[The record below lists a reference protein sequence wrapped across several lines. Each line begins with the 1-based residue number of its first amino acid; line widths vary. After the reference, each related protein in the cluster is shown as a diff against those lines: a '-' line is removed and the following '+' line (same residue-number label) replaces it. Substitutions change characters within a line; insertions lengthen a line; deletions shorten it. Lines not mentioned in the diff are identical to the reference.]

1 MLTIWYIL
9 TRNKV
14 NWFIDDNWKRQ
25 RNGFRFL
32 RSLSLSESVSIFV
45 FRLVEEV
52 IRKAAGCMQTRANRW
67 CWWEKWTQTV
77 KRSLQL
83 AVHHLSA
90 HLINLK
96 CICMSSQTPMFS
108 VLLLNFN
115 YRFQTM
121 HVCARHYL
129 PLFLYFSCFGFSEHR
144 YALWCNCI
152 SNKFHILNAS
162 IPLFISNEFT
172 HLFVESLIHS
182 RCSLYFML
190 CFDRMFVRLSVSIC
204 YWFVW
209 WILNMLAPIRIASKN
224 GMCTTE
230 RCQSS

>member
-1 MLTIWYIL
+1 MIIGKDGLSI
-9 TRNKV
+9 
-14 NWFIDDNWKRQ
+14 FS
-25 RNGFRFL
+25 F
-32 RSLSLSESVSIFV
+32 SLSLSQSVSIFV
-45 FRLVEEV
+45 FRLAEKIIIE
-52 IRKAAGCMQTRANRW
+52 RQRDACKLANRW

-90 HLINLK
+90 HLINLN

-115 YRFQTM
+115 YRCKT
-121 HVCARHYL
+121 VCVRARRYVS
-129 PLFLYFSCFGFSEHR
+129 LFLYASCFSFTEHR

-152 SNKFHILNAS
+152 SKKFHILTAS

-172 HLFVESLIHS
+172 HLFVGSFIHS
-182 RCSLYFML
+182 RRSLYFTV
-190 CFDRMFVRLSVSIC
+190 CLSVSIC

-209 WILNMLAPIRIASKN
+209 WILNICSRQYVLH
-224 GMCTTE
+224 
-230 RCQSS
+230 Q